1 MMPGSTRLL
10 DTPCERLVAPFT
22 TISRL
27 NAKMAKAT
35 MGAFAIFDKTKQR

>member
-1 MMPGSTRLL
+1 MMPGSTGLL
-10 DTPCERLVAPFT
+10 DIPRERLVMPFT

-35 MGAFAIFDKTKQR
+35 IGAFAIFDNTKQR

>member
-10 DTPCERLVAPFT
+10 DTPRERLVMPFT

-35 MGAFAIFDKTKQR
+35 TGAFAIFVNARQR